1 MSHDKGSVTSHY
13 NPNDILKNKVENPLE
28 VLKKRRGA
36 ETERKEEE
44 NEIFATEPVRL
55 RNKTR
60 KYQL

>member
-1 MSHDKGSVTSHY
+1 MSSDKGNVTSHY
-13 NPNDILKNKVENPLE
+13 NHNDILRNKVENPLE

-44 NEIFATEPVRL
+44 SEIFATEPVRM
-55 RNKTR
+55 RNRAR